1 MEDATPQPIAAEP
14 VLQVVPQPIPPKKG
28 PGLLLRMVI
37 LTVAILGAGG
47 YFLYT
52 QLRQP
57 VEEAALTT
65 PSLRTQESKPNQ
77 GFGAESPTP
86 TPSATTPTITSSDSV
101 TDIEKDLSGT
111 TIESGNANEF
121 DADLQG
127 L

>member
-1 MEDATPQPIAAEP
+1 MEDATSQPIPVEP
-14 VLQVVPQPIPPKKG
+14 VPQVVPQPPPPKKG
-28 PGLLLRMVI
+28 PGLLLLMVI
-37 LTVAILGAGG
+37 LAALILGVGG

-52 QLRQP
+52 QLQQP
-57 VEEAALTT
+57 VEEAALTS

-86 TPSATTPTITSSDSV
+86 TPLATTPTITSSDSV